1 MATVSRE
8 PDGEPEKAW
17 RDSQVDPLDA
27 EHDAEQPVRVWTREE
42 VQALRSRLP
51 LLSPWRVVAVQAAA
65 GALVVILGWLLVGR
79 QEAVWS
85 ALYGSAAVVLPNA
98 LMARGM
104 GRLPVERASAA
115 AFGFMVWEFAK
126 VALTVAMLAAAVKV
140 VPDLNLASIA
150 GGRGRVPQGELAGL
164 AAAGLEDQTVSGP
177 AFEYP
182 RWLLKDKLRN
192 TMPRR
197 RASTSFITCSTCRR
211 TLTSRA

>member
-17 RDSQVDPLDA
+17 RDSQVDPLDV
-27 EHDAEQPVRVWTREE
+27 EHEAEQPVRVWTREE

-140 VPDLNLASIA
+140 VPDLSWPAL
-150 GGRGRVPQGELAGL
+150 L
-164 AAAGLEDQTVSGP
+164 AAVVVCLKVNWLALLLQGWKIKRSPDQRS
-177 AFEYP
+177 
-182 RWLLKDKLRN
+182 
-192 TMPRR
+192 
-197 RASTSFITCSTCRR
+197 STHDGC
-211 TLTSRA
+211 